1 VIDSDPGKEALPS
14 CDLRTFIVNQFI
26 AFCGL
31 LLFSCESRVALLC
44 VVPPFLAQD
53 SLVEGSSRAEQFSAG
68 SSRHQLPHGAAEP
81 AARAA
86 AERRCKG
93 AALPRRA
100 GTLQQG
106 LAWEGGAQAASGCR
120 PEGAVLRGCNTDSA
134 SNQRRS
140 KGRPS
145 SAALGASC
153 NGGACAG

>member
-1 VIDSDPGKEALPS
+1 MRDSDPGKEALPS
-14 CDLRTFIVNQFI
+14 CDLRTFIVNQFL

-31 LLFSCESRVALLC
+31 LLFPCESRVALLC

-106 LAWEGGAQAASGCR
+106 LAWEGAPRQLAGAGLKELC
-120 PEGAVLRGCNTDSA
+120 C
-134 SNQRRS
+134 
-140 KGRPS
+140 
-145 SAALGASC
+145 
-153 NGGACAG
+153 GGATLIQPATSAGAREGQAVQR